1 MAAERQQQYPP
12 NYYGEEE
19 EEQETADVFTNSYLQ
34 SFNQTQS
41 YNMQRNSVTSS
52 VGSFEY
58 DPQNPTRRPSQM
70 GLITNSYI
78 ASGGQ
83 DSGMY
88 WPQGDQQQQQ
98 YGRGQE
104 DFEDEESEVSFDYAD
119 FDEAAKKEANQP
131 RTRTIKRSPQT
142 MGSRYI
148 GGRWSRFEFI
158 LFLVLNVGQV
168 VLLVVGLLIYLIGIP
183 LFVQGQIQNVLDGKK
198 SNLPTPKIELKQV
211 AIGPFTSTNFPITI
225 AVDMPAIIPLIPISL
240 TIGTIVIDNSLPSLQ
255 GPNNQIATITTTP
268 ISLTVSQPI
277 NINTTITFGLN
288 ADQQTAIKQ
297 FISKGIDPDA
307 QINVDVAVPVKLFFL
322 QIYNPM
328 RLKLHLIPSVF
339 LKSVGNPA
347 ALLPP
352 PGPDRKFF
360 LRYSTSLKFLPLA
373 FLLYYRKCN
382 AQAKTELQR
391 E

>member
-1 MAAERQQQYPP
+1 MADRNQNQQQYPP
-12 NYYGEEE
+12 NYYAEEE
-19 EEQETADVFTNSYLQ
+19 VDEEAQEAADVFTNSYLQ

-41 YNMQRNSVTSS
+41 YNMQRNSMTSS

-70 GLITNSYI
+70 GLITNSYL

-83 DSGMY
+83 DSGGY
-88 WPQGDQQQQQ
+88 WPQGGQQQ

-104 DFEDEESEVSFDYAD
+104 DFEDDESEVSFDYAD

-211 AIGPFTSTNFPITI
+211 AVGPFTSTNFPITI

-352 PGPDRKFF
+352 PGPGRKFF
-360 LRYSTSLKFLPLA
+360 YKGASQNSYHFLPLI
-373 FLLYYRKCN
+373 L
-382 AQAKTELQR
+382 
-391 E
+391 